1 MYFSKELYTI
11 LLTIESPLSKM
22 SKIKVLNKA
31 ELMLQ
36 ILHIHCIKHFMMQCL
51 NSGRNRLYCEILIA
65 CSVSHWKTKLPTGIK
80 AVISIKLI
88 L

>member
-36 ILHIHCIKHFMMQCL
+36 ILHIHFMMQCSDCML
-51 NSGRNRLYCEILIA
+51 C
-65 CSVSHWKTKLPTGIK
+65 LPLKNKITYWY
-80 AVISIKLI
+80 
-88 L
+88 